1 MSFAFATIK
10 TVEMKHLIERR
21 QMEERKFTPIELVRL
36 TGLTQRE
43 IADALG
49 VSKATV
55 ARRVEKKKK
64 NWTVL
69 EIEKL
74 SQMTR
79 IPLAQIDV

>member
-1 MSFAFATIK
+1 
-10 TVEMKHLIERR
+10 
-21 QMEERKFTPIELVRL
+21 MEERKFTPIELVRL

-55 ARRVEKKKK
+55 ARRVAGETK